1 MGTYVLSSMFPQGFN
16 NQVAE
21 QFNRL
26 IQNRNKFA
34 FIASEFEGDYKKT
47 DEYFRLFLNMF
58 REKGIIFQESCV
70 VDGRM
75 TKEDAGRNVEEADV
89 VWLSGGDTIA
99 EHQYLLEYGLDEVIR
114 QHTGIVI
121 GMSAGAIN
129 LSKTAICTLSCGHCE
144 QKIYQGL
151 SCVDISVEP
160 HFVVEKISKE
170 LLQLSENYDLYGL
183 CDNSIIICD
192 NGRTDFLGEVYKIK
206 EGEVYR
212 I

>member
-1 MGTYVLSSMFPQGFN
+1 MSTYILSSMFPNGFN

-21 QFNRL
+21 ELNRL

-34 FIASEFEGDYKKT
+34 FIASEFEGNYKKT

-58 REKGIIFQESCV
+58 REKDMIFQEACV

-75 TKEDAGRNVEEADV
+75 AKEDARRKVEEADV
-89 VWLSGGDTIA
+89 VWLSGGDTIV

-129 LSKTAICTLSCGHCE
+129 LSKTSICTLSCGHCE

-151 SCVDISVEP
+151 GCVDISVEP
-160 HFVVEKISKE
+160 HFEVEKISEE
-170 LLQLSENYDLYGL
+170 LLELSKKYDLYGL
-183 CDNSIIICD
+183 CDNSIIICH
-192 NGRTDFLGEVYKIK
+192 NGKTDFLGEVYKIK
-206 EGEVYR
+206 AGEVYR